1 MGSTKVICDVKDDPV
16 LHVIGQEPSMP
27 SKYTASSPSIPVILS
42 IYISTQNFQG
52 IFLGVHQGHD
62 VKDYPVLHV
71 YGQEFATS
79 SKLSLLDPQFLTQCI
94 YVHVRSFLYDI
105 FSLASLQSLTF
116 VLLKPYVMKTNTLSQ
131 SID

>member
-1 MGSTKVICDVKDDPV
+1 MGSTKVIHDVKDDPV

-27 SKYTASSPSIPVILS
+27 SKYTTSSPSIPVILS

-71 YGQEFATS
+71 YGQESATS
-79 SKLSLLDPQFLTQCI
+79 SKLSLLDPQFLTQSMFRLDPSYI
-94 YVHVRSFLYDI
+94 TYFHWLPSN
-105 FSLASLQSLTF
+105 
-116 VLLKPYVMKTNTLSQ
+116 P
-131 SID
+131 